1 LQEALVD
8 VRLIIK
14 QRLEEL
20 GLEQRDL
27 AAAAR
32 VTESYISQLL
42 TRKKAPPDVGRTG
55 LYERMNSFLKLP
67 KGRLSAI
74 AAAQRRE
81 ELKQKLTAQP
91 SALFKEVRQLVMRKC
106 KAEKQSAVRDVF
118 EKQPFGELEQLVTQK
133 LLEVTK
139 KIARAESKNEAW
151 LSAAA
156 KHQNCSSEKMRAAIP
171 EFLATDLF
179 NIYRDHCRAFLD
191 PMIES
196 WDIDLKTL
204 SMEIVLNRRLAPIEF
219 VKFQFAE
226 VRSDPP
232 KEEPGL
238 RAFLRH
244 PAISADITESETQI
258 LRSLQFGDVRPNEL
272 FYYRTLQNLR
282 DPLHFLG
289 MISTPIKL
297 LRNSGKADR
306 QMQLDSRKNAIH
318 RWAKNSPVPA
328 KR

>member
-1 LQEALVD
+1 LV
-8 VRLIIK
+8 IK

-42 TRKKAPPDVGRTG
+42 TQKKAPPAVGRTG

-74 AAAQRRE
+74 VVAQRRE
-81 ELKQKLTAQP
+81 ELKQKLSDQP

-106 KAEKQSAVRDVF
+106 KAEKRSAVCDIF
-118 EKQPFGELEQLVTQK
+118 EKQAFGELERLVTQK
-133 LLEVTK
+133 LLDVAK
-139 KIARAESKNEAW
+139 KIVRAESKNEAW

-156 KHQNCSSEKMRAAIP
+156 KRRDCSSEKMCAAIP
-171 EFLATDLF
+171 EFLATDVF
-179 NIYRDHCRAFLD
+179 NISPDHCHEFLD

-204 SMEIVLNRRLAPIEF
+204 AMEIVLNRRLAPIEF
-219 VKFQFAE
+219 IKFHFAE
-226 VRSDPP
+226 VSSDQPQ
-232 KEEPGL
+232 EQTGL
-238 RAFLRH
+238 RAFLRI
-244 PAISADITESETQI
+244 PAMSAGITEAESRI
-258 LRSLQFGDVRPNEL
+258 LESLKFVDTRPNEL

-282 DPLHFLG
+282 DPLHFTEV
-289 MISTPIKL
+289 IPAPVKL

-306 QMQLDSRKNAIH
+306 QVQLDSRKRAIH
-318 RWAKNSPVPA
+318 RWSKHKPASPI
-328 KR
+328 KK